1 MRVGGYLAAD
11 FDEFVAEEAL
21 EEGEEF
27 VDRGVAPEHRRL
39 IQFRVESLGIGN
51 YIERYSSQ
59 FKNNCIAET
68 WSASEEGSYLRPV
81 DWCITELWA

>member
-1 MRVGGYLAAD
+1 MRVDGYLAAD

-39 IQFRVESLGIGN
+39 IFGVGFWVFVFWFLAVVFRFLVFGVKG
-51 YIERYSSQ
+51 
-59 FKNNCIAET
+59 
-68 WSASEEGSYLRPV
+68 
-81 DWCITELWA
+81 